1 MRCSRCGTEA
11 EKAGVLAWYAVP
23 WLLLLGVL
31 PPVRS
36 MCVDC
41 ASGRNFL
48 ALLATVAALAVAFI
62 VAVILL

>member
-1 MRCSRCGTEA
+1 MRCSRCGTQAEEA
-11 EKAGVLAWYAVP
+11 GSLAWYAVP
-23 WLLLLGVL
+23 WFLLLGVL

-48 ALLATVAALAVAFI
+48 ALLATAAVLVAAFV
-62 VAVILL
+62 VAVIVL

>member
-23 WLLLLGVL
+23 WFLLLGVL
-31 PPVRS
+31 PPLRS

-41 ASGRNFL
+41 ASGRNVL
-48 ALLATVAALAVAFI
+48 ALLATVAALAVAFV